1 MPRDDYDD
9 DDRPRP
15 RDDDDYDDRPRS
27 RRPEKQVSVLGIIA
41 LIMGVGALIV
51 SIIPCIGAFAAIP
64 GLLAVV
70 LGSIGLVVAK
80 KSNGRQGTGLRTLLP
95 IRQPPP
101 SAVVQTWQGSAP
113 ASGLFK
119 SQITNH

>member
-1 MPRDDYDD
+1 M
-9 DDRPRP
+9 
-15 RDDDDYDDRPRS
+15 S
-27 RRPEKQVSVLGIIA
+27 SLGIFALIKGIGA
-41 LIMGVGALIV
+41 LIM
-51 SIIPCIGAFAAIP
+51 SIIPCIGAFATIP
-64 GLLAVV
+64 GLLAVT

-101 SAVVQTWQGSAP
+101 SAVMQSWQGSAP
-113 ASGLFK
+113 ASGLSK